1 MYRKVQNNKYT
12 VWSVFTKWPAWV
24 RKQSF
29 GNIPEALLNSSP
41 SYLSLPKIYQ
51 YSPDF

>member
-1 MYRKVQNNKYT
+1 MISFHKVT
-12 VWSVFTKWPAWV
+12 CLV

-51 YSPDF
+51 YAPDF